1 MSRFNFKKNE
11 VVYNTIEANPS
22 KRIHISGSVFYDNKD
37 TPDFEPN
44 RFVDGTTLNI
54 PRAESDYRPN
64 FVSSDDFADMDVE
77 GTLTRDYDTTSNVG
91 ISSDLVDDTD
101 PKMRALKNTLNHYKR
116 ISQEYDFAG
125 FEGKSTRLV
134 SIPSML
140 YGSSI
145 EKGSVELKFYAEGST
160 VGRLQDTKKNGE
172 LIQTSAGNGSGSVAG
187 VVLYNEGFMLLT
199 GSWEITDASTE
210 ASHWTSFATTGS
222 ALSASSFDINFR
234 GTTKTPVMTMFAHAN
249 RGEVNSSNNPTFV
262 ESGQT
267 KVKNSGS
274 FMYIENPEQAIKNVV
289 SSSYAETGSFEKTVY
304 ISSVGIYDDE
314 NNLLGIAKLAE
325 PIRKREKDSYT
336 FKMKI
341 DV

>member
-1 MSRFNFKKNE
+1 MF
-11 VVYNTIEANPS
+11 
-22 KRIHISGSVFYDNKD
+22 
-37 TPDFEPN
+37 
-44 RFVDGTTLNI
+44 
-54 PRAESDYRPN
+54 
-64 FVSSDDFADMDVE
+64 
-77 GTLTRDYDTTSNVG
+77 
-91 ISSDLVDDTD
+91 
-101 PKMRALKNTLNHYKR
+101 
-116 ISQEYDFAG
+116 
-125 FEGKSTRLV
+125 
-134 SIPSML
+134 

-145 EKGSVELKFYAEGST
+145 EKGSVDLKFHAEGST

-199 GSWEITDASTE
+199 GSWPITDASTE
-210 ASHWTSFATTGS
+210 AEYWTNFATTGS

-234 GTTKTPVMTMFAHAN
+234 GTTKTPTMTMFAHAN

-274 FMYIENPEQAIKNVV
+274 FMYVENPDQTIKNVV

-341 DV
+341 DI